1 MIYRFRDTLNASI
14 NFFSMMASVEMFR
27 AAFPQKINEDA
38 KKRLMAYLLAAELD
52 TEVREH
58 VLLRGE
64 PLDGAPRGRHVVEDP
79 AGRPVREQQLTS
91 SRFLDIT
98 TSCDAWWG
106 YMGALMRSISD
117 RPS

>member
-52 TEVREH
+52 TEVRSTSFYAANPSMEH
-58 VLLRGE
+58 
-64 PLDGAPRGRHVVEDP
+64 P
-79 AGRPVREQQLTS
+79 AGGMSLKTLQ
-91 SRFLDIT
+91 DIQ
-98 TSCDAWWG
+98 SLPGYYNKLRCLVGIHGCIDA
-106 YMGALMRSISD
+106 
-117 RPS
+117 